1 MQGLNFGSNMKE
13 KNKEEY
19 AIEVNNVSK
28 SFRIP
33 HEKRVTVYDNL
44 VGCVTGKSYS
54 YEAFEALKDV
64 SFNVK
69 KGETFGIIGRNGSG
83 KSTMLKIL
91 ANVLTPDNGYV
102 ITKNKIAPFLELGVG
117 FQPELTAVENVYLY
131 GAIMGLK
138 RAEMDTKIDYIFEF
152 SELEKF
158 KDTQKSGMYA
168 RLAFSTAISTDPDI
182 LLIDEALSVGDEA
195 FQKKCAEWIENIKNK
210 GRTIVFVS
218 HDLNSVKN
226 LCSRCLLLNDGKVSC
241 MADTETVIAAYRKIM
256 NTSEDEIETAHV
268 PSNDETDI
276 LHIEEPAGMIGIPE
290 QTETA
295 EPIEVKNCM
304 QHIENLQAVK
314 VNETTE
320 ISYDNLLSS
329 NVHIG
334 EYTYG
339 NPQIFIWTDR
349 YHVHI
354 GKFCSIDD
362 NVKILVD
369 GDHRLDWV
377 STFPFGHIIPSIR
390 KNIDHHKGKGDV
402 IIGNDVFIGY
412 GSIVHSGV
420 KIGDGAVVG
429 AGSVVTEDVD
439 NYEVVTGNP
448 AKHVKY
454 RFSEESIEKL
464 MRIKWWDWDIEK
476 ISENIELFESQ
487 DINSFI
493 SKFIKGSG

>member
-1 MQGLNFGSNMKE
+1 
-13 KNKEEY
+13 
-19 AIEVNNVSK
+19 
-28 SFRIP
+28 
-33 HEKRVTVYDNL
+33 
-44 VGCVTGKSYS
+44 
-54 YEAFEALKDV
+54 
-64 SFNVK
+64 
-69 KGETFGIIGRNGSG
+69 
-83 KSTMLKIL
+83 
-91 ANVLTPDNGYV
+91 
-102 ITKNKIAPFLELGVG
+102 
-117 FQPELTAVENVYLY
+117 
-131 GAIMGLK
+131 
-138 RAEMDTKIDYIFEF
+138 
-152 SELEKF
+152 
-158 KDTQKSGMYA
+158 
-168 RLAFSTAISTDPDI
+168 
-182 LLIDEALSVGDEA
+182 
-195 FQKKCAEWIENIKNK
+195 
-210 GRTIVFVS
+210 
-218 HDLNSVKN
+218 
-226 LCSRCLLLNDGKVSC
+226 
-241 MADTETVIAAYRKIM
+241 M

-320 ISYDNLLSS
+320 ISYNNLLSS